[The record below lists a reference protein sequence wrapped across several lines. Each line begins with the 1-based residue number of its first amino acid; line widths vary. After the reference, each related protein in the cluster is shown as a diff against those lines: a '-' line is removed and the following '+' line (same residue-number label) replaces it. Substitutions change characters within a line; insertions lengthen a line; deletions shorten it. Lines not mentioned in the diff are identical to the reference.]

1 VLSHYLVGN
10 ETLAVSTANGRTAMR
25 SGGTI
30 LVITTLL
37 ALLGAVGWF
46 AFAGITAPGEPMP
59 SAGYVALG
67 FGALI
72 TVLVGVGLMALV
84 FYSSRRGYD
93 EPPRFHEDR

>member
-1 VLSHYLVGN
+1 M
-10 ETLAVSTANGRTAMR
+10 ERAMR
-25 SGGTI
+25 SVGTI
-30 LVITTLL
+30 FVITILL
-37 ALLGAVGWF
+37 GLLGAVGWF

-59 SAGYVALG
+59 SAGYVALA

-84 FYSSRRGYD
+84 FYSSRSGYD